1 MSNYIALIHKESDSD
16 FGVSFPDFPGCVTAG
31 KTIDEA
37 KDMAQEALSGHIKV
51 MNEFGEEMP
60 EPTNLDKI
68 VSSSDSSDA
77 IAFFILTIQA
87 KKPKKIRVN
96 ITLPEEDLNQ
106 IDSFAKQQGMT
117 RSAFLLKAAQET
129 IQTQSHS

>member
-1 MSNYIALIHKESDSD
+1 MANYIALIHKDSDSD

-37 KDMAQEALSGHIKV
+37 KDMAQEALSGHVKV
-51 MNEFGEEMP
+51 ITEFEEAIP
-60 EPTNLDKI
+60 EPSNLEKI
-68 VSSSDSSDA
+68 VASPDSSDVV
-77 IAFFILTIQA
+77 AFFIVTIKD

-96 ITLPEEDLNQ
+96 ITVPEKELNQ
-106 IDSFAKQQGMT
+106 IDSFAKQHGMT

-129 IQTQSHS
+129 IHTQSHS